1 MLGSPLDIDTDSVI
15 EALSNVEGVLDLH
28 HVHFW
33 QMGEHYASLDAHV
46 VVEISTWN
54 ELEKIKD
61 RIKQALVKEFNITHS
76 TLEFEHPDYK
86 HEGAHTYGH
95 G

>member
-1 MLGSPLDIDTDSVI
+1 MPR
-15 EALSNVEGVLDLH
+15 
-28 HVHFW
+28 
-33 QMGEHYASLDAHV
+33 LDARG

-95 G
+95 GQQTRYVTYLIMQNPNEWRITKARGLHARHD

>member
-1 MLGSPLDIDTDSVI
+1 MDVGCYYIAQGLVI
-15 EALSNVEGVLDLH
+15 AGFGYSFSRLNSRI
-28 HVHFW
+28 
-33 QMGEHYASLDAHV
+33 Q
-46 VVEISTWN
+46 

>member
-1 MLGSPLDIDTDSVI
+1 
-15 EALSNVEGVLDLH
+15 
-28 HVHFW
+28 
-33 QMGEHYASLDAHV
+33 V

>member
-1 MLGSPLDIDTDSVI
+1 V
-15 EALSNVEGVLDLH
+15 
-28 HVHFW
+28 
-33 QMGEHYASLDAHV
+33 GEHDASLDARV
-46 VVEISTWN
+46 VVEMSAWN